1 MVSTCN
7 HRSITY
13 NLLCS
18 YLRLHHG
25 ILHKTKE
32 VGVNGQTVIIILLS
46 LIVAKLYPQIGYISL
61 FICTLVILAYG
72 IYKVF
77 SWLLR
82 FNAARKT
89 IWIVFLATL
98 AAIPVGIGYIIDIFY
113 PSKTEAW
120 VMVLCFYAAGGFLFA
135 FHWCFEKINQYI
147 SRQKN

>member
-1 MVSTCN
+1 MLALQPHYSNYTL
-7 HRSITY
+7 S
-13 NLLCS
+13 S
-18 YLRLHHG
+18 G